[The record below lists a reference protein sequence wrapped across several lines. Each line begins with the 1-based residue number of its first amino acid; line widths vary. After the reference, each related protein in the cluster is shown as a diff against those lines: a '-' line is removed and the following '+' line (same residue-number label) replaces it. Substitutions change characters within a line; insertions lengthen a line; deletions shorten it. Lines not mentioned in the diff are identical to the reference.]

1 MSATTFTAATREQAV
16 EQKCAD
22 VGNAAASSPWFTGPT
37 VFEDVTSD
45 AEPAPAEVAEAEAEM
60 FSAIQARAAEKTLS
74 FWFDQR
80 EDIYEG

>member
-1 MSATTFTAATREQAV
+1 MSATTTATTREQAV

-22 VGNAAASSPWFTGPT
+22 VGNAAASSPWFIGPT

-45 AEPAPAEVAEAEAEM
+45 AEPAAEEVAEAEAEM
-60 FSAIQARAAEKTLS
+60 FSAIQARAADRTLS